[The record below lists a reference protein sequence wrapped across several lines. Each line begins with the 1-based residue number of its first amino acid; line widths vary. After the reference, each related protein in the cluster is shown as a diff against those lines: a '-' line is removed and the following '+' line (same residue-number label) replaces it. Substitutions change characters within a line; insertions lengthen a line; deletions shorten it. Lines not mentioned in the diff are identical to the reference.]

1 MQRAWADAAAELER
15 RGPGDAASPRLR
27 GPAAH
32 GSVTRMADGNASSWV
47 PVPLV
52 ESTLGPL
59 VGTIVAH
66 DQHGVWVEFPGNTRG
81 PIIAR
86 LAVSLEPAAVAEAIA
101 SARGVLLTFEQSRS
115 ELPIVLGLL
124 QDQLRPL
131 RAEAEVDGERV
142 EIVGKDEIVLR
153 CGLASITLRR
163 NGRVV
168 IRGVH
173 VETRASGVNRIR
185 GGSVAIN

>member
-1 MQRAWADAAAELER
+1 M
-15 RGPGDAASPRLR
+15 RGL
-27 GPAAH
+27 AAH
-32 GSVTRMADGNASSWV
+32 ASVTGMADGNAYSRV
-47 PVPLV
+47 PAPLV
-52 ESTLGPL
+52 DAAAGPL

-66 DQHGVWVEFPGNTRG
+66 DEHGVWVEFPGNERG
-81 PIIAR
+81 PVVAR
-86 LAVSLEPAAVAEAIA
+86 SVVVLEPDIVAEAIA
-101 SARGVLLTFEQSRS
+101 STRGVLLTFERGRP

-124 QDQLRPL
+124 QDAVTPVRT
-131 RAEAEVDGERV
+131 EAEVDGERV

-168 IRGVH
+168 IRGTY